1 MPTPRERTRNLLQVG
16 AFLRELEADK
26 RLPKAIRNEARR
38 LLRHY
43 PTLASID
50 LAALIDRRFACS
62 YQLTADIDPEWW
74 KNYRFGVHTE
84 LRSPGTPISRKPH
97 PREAPQEKGQ
107 HPCEASVMCAAP
119 VTGVGT
125 CGCPLTEA
133 YCMHSYKKLSQVTV
147 QHPTRWLRRIAK
159 PSTRWGNTQRGV
171 PAHHRTVDSSRR
183 P

>member
-1 MPTPRERTRNLLQVG
+1 MPIPRERTRNLLQVG

-74 KNYRFGVHTE
+74 KNYRFGCIPSCGRPVP
-84 LRSPGTPISRKPH
+84 RFRASRIH
-97 PREAPQEKGQ
+97 
-107 HPCEASVMCAAP
+107 
-119 VTGVGT
+119 
-125 CGCPLTEA
+125 
-133 YCMHSYKKLSQVTV
+133 
-147 QHPTRWLRRIAK
+147 AK
-159 PSTRWGNTQRGV
+159 PRRKKGSTRAKH
-171 PAHHRTVDSSRR
+171 P
-183 P
+183 

>member
-1 MPTPRERTRNLLQVG
+1 
-16 AFLRELEADK
+16 
-26 RLPKAIRNEARR
+26 LPKAIRNEAHR

-97 PREAPQEKGQ
+97 PREAPAGKR
-107 HPCEASVMCAAP
+107 AAP
-119 VTGVGT
+119 GRSIHDVRGAGDWSR
-125 CGCPLTEA
+125 
-133 YCMHSYKKLSQVTV
+133 Y
-147 QHPTRWLRRIAK
+147 LRVSID
-159 PSTRWGNTQRGV
+159 RGLLH
-171 PAHHRTVDSSRR
+171 A
-183 P
+183 